1 MISWD
6 PNHDAHFPPG
16 VDHVQLRI
24 LYDSSSSYCGPGA
37 AYIVLLDA
45 RNVRQQ
51 QVPLDCAIPWNPLE
65 LSRYIIH
72 ISCSQVSEAKSISRA
87 LRSQKGIVSTP
98 LLRLQQADRGIP
110 GRGRSCHW
118 SKNSPRRTDVLHACH
133 VFRTCPPPGGMIG
146 YRYYPGTIVPKT
158 PLCPLCPLPQQLIR
172 N

>member
-1 MISWD
+1 MM
-6 PNHDAHFPPG
+6 HTFPRG
-16 VDHVQLRI
+16 WTMSN
-24 LYDSSSSYCGPGA
+24 YGYCMTRHHHIAAPGA

-72 ISCSQVSEAKSISRA
+72 ISCSQVSEAKSISRD

-118 SKNSPRRTDVLHACH
+118 SKNSPRRTDVLLL
-133 VFRTCPPPGGMIG
+133 FSWL
-146 YRYYPGTIVPKT
+146 VPEILPAFPIKT
-158 PLCPLCPLPQQLIR
+158 PFPWI
-172 N
+172 